1 MPLEMSLTGKHALIC
16 GASSG
21 IGRASAMALASLGAE
36 VTALAR
42 REELLR
48 SLLPQLKDAGAPQ
61 ARMLVQDLED
71 RFSLAENVEGLL
83 ASHGP
88 VHVLVNNA
96 GGPPPGP
103 LLEATAADLFK
114 AFERHV
120 IASHVLAQLCVPGME
135 QAGYGRIINVI
146 SLSVREPI
154 PTLGVSN
161 TIRGA
166 MASWAKT
173 LSKTLPPKIT
183 VNNVLPGYTD
193 TERLRSLLRT
203 IAERSGKT
211 AEQVTA
217 EWQAGVPEGRLGQA
231 SELGDDVAFLAS
243 PAAGYI
249 RGVSL
254 PVDGGRL
261 SGI

>member
-1 MPLEMSLTGKHALIC
+1 MTIEMSLHGKHALVC

-21 IGRASAMALASLGAE
+21 IGRASALALASLGAE
-36 VTALAR
+36 ITVLAR

-48 SLLPQLKDAGAPQ
+48 AMLPSLKDAGAPK
-61 ARMLVQDLED
+61 ARLWVQDLQD
-71 RFSLAENVEGLL
+71 RFSLQEKGEALL
-83 ASHGP
+83 ADHGP
-88 VHVLVNNA
+88 VHILVNNA

-103 LLEATAADLFK
+103 LLEATASDLFA

-135 QAGYGRIINVI
+135 RAGYGRIVNVI

-154 PTLGVSN
+154 PALGVSN

-193 TERLRSLLRT
+193 TERLRSLGKSL
-203 IAERSGKT
+203 AERSGQT
-211 AEQVTA
+211 PEQIAEG
-217 EWQAGVPEGRLGQA
+217 WKAGVPEGRLGKA
-231 SELGDDVAFLAS
+231 SELGAAVAFLAS
-243 PAAGYI
+243 PAAAYI

-261 SGI
+261 GGI